1 MEEGRRIYLDN
12 KKKSDRK
19 KDLYSWLPND
29 FGDSLD
35 ERIKDFD
42 RNYRAAFGELD
53 KDSPMYRYMLL
64 QSAYE
69 TRLDPSLKNNVSGAL
84 GYFQMIPQYTRY
96 YSGVPSDEFLNNPI
110 VQFRGNKKQLKDF
123 RKALKD
129 SDISR
134 AKELGINEAALVA
147 GCMFCGL
154 GNVRKYIF
162 DGIDFESGGL
172 KLSEQIQRFNKDF

>member
-1 MEEGRRIYLDN
+1 
-12 KKKSDRK
+12 
-19 KDLYSWLPND
+19 
-29 FGDSLD
+29 
-35 ERIKDFD
+35 
-42 RNYRAAFGELD
+42 
-53 KDSPMYRYMLL
+53 MLL

-69 TRLDPSLKNNVSGAL
+69 TRLDPSLKNSESGAL

-96 YSGVPSDEFLNNPI
+96 YSGVPSNEFLNNPI
-110 VQFRGNKKQLKDF
+110 VQFRGNKKQLRDF

-172 KLSEQIQRFNKDF
+172 KLSEQIRRFNKDF